1 MQVKLLRRWGQ
12 HDAGD
17 TVKVD
22 NTQGRWLVAHALG
35 TATGVQ
41 APMQEA
47 AAPGSDGSD
56 PVISGD
62 ATRLGTPAFQ
72 KSPRRD
78 NGALPVEGSPVQ
90 YNNGIA
96 PHAAEQGAD
105 GQPTEPGP
113 KAGSAGRRRGKAP
126 SGA

>member
-72 KSPRRD
+72 KAPRRD

-90 YNNGIA
+90 YNNGVA
-96 PHAAEQGAD
+96 PGSSAPGD
-105 GQPTEPGP
+105 GEGP
-113 KAGSAGRRRGKAP
+113 DGKTPARRRR
-126 SGA
+126 SS